1 MTTKTTT
8 SKKAVFS
15 AEYGNA
21 VKYNDSI
28 VLGTAD
34 IGAADIINL
43 VYVPAGTVVDR
54 VRTKTT
60 DLDSNV
66 SPTLT
71 AKIGFTPVDGSAAVS
86 GADVA
91 VSADAAWGQSSAVQS
106 YDVIP
111 PYKVEVDSW
120 LTLVIGTGAATA
132 AAGTAYAVVEG
143 ESVGIK

>member
-1 MTTKTTT
+1 MSTKTTS

-21 VKYNDSI
+21 VKYSDSS
-28 VLGTAD
+28 VLATTD
-34 IGAADIINL
+34 IDAADIINL

-60 DLDSNV
+60 DLDSGAT
-66 SPTLT
+66 PTLA
-71 AKIGFTPVDGSAAVS
+71 AKIGFTPVDGSAAVA
-86 GADVA
+86 GADTA
-91 VSADAAWGQSSAVQS
+91 VSAAAAWGQAAGVLSF
-106 YDVIP
+106 DVIP
-111 PYKVEVDSW
+111 PYAVEVDSY
-120 LTLVIGTGAATA
+120 LSIVISTGAATA